1 MLVLLRDRP
10 VSRNVG
16 PTVRLGRK
24 PGGIM
29 RVLVIGVVVLGF
41 VSGVSACRQA
51 PPPADSA
58 AVGHGLNR
66 QDELLLAAANIALP
80 PPGVTPADLPEPN
93 SMGAQFVGQFC
104 AQCHNL
110 PTPTMHSATD
120 WPSIARR
127 MWLRTEGLSP
137 SLGVKIPTMAERFT
151 MLDYLT
157 ANALRVTAANL
168 PAGQGRETFQLVCS
182 RCHALPDP
190 KVHSPADWPAVFS
203 RMQQNMERMKVA
215 PLTRSQTTDI
225 LLYLQS
231 MGRQ

>member
-1 MLVLLRDRP
+1 
-10 VSRNVG
+10 
-16 PTVRLGRK
+16 
-24 PGGIM
+24 
-29 RVLVIGVVVLGF
+29 
-41 VSGVSACRQA
+41 
-51 PPPADSA
+51 
-58 AVGHGLNR
+58 LNQ

-93 SMGAQFVGQFC
+93 SKGAQLEAQFC

-110 PTPTMHSATD
+110 PAPAMHSATD

-127 MWLRTEGLSP
+127 MWLRMEWLP
-137 SLGVKIPTMAERFT
+137 STLRVKVPTMAERFA

-157 ANALRVTAANL
+157 VNALKVSAANL
-168 PAGQGRETFQLVCS
+168 PPGPGRESFQLVCS

-190 KVHSPADWPAVFS
+190 RVHSPADWPAVFS

-231 MGRQ
+231 TGRQ

>member
-1 MLVLLRDRP
+1 MRGRLVGL
-10 VSRNVG
+10 VG
-16 PTVRLGRK
+16 V
-24 PGGIM
+24 
-29 RVLVIGVVVLGF
+29 GVWIA
-41 VSGVSACRQA
+41 VSACRQSP

-58 AVGHGLNR
+58 MAGHGLSR

-80 PPGVTPADLPEPN
+80 PPGMTPADLPEPN
-93 SMGAQFVGQFC
+93 SRGAQLVAQYC
-104 AQCHNL
+104 AQCHSL
-110 PTPTMHSATD
+110 PTPQMHSATD

-127 MWLRTEGLSP
+127 MWLRTEWLSP
-137 SLGVKIPTMAERFT
+137 TLDVKVPTMAERFA

-168 PAGQGRETFQLVCS
+168 PAGPGRETFELVCS

-190 KVHSPADWPAVFS
+190 HVHSPADWPVVFS

-215 PLTRSQTTDI
+215 PLTRSQTADI

-231 MGRQ
+231 AERRAR